1 MRGARRDSRAFE
13 QLLDE
18 LLATFAA
25 EGINMPRD
33 LLRVKL
39 PAVAW
44 HAVIFDEGG
53 TAPPDATGRR
63 CLGAGGR

>member
-1 MRGARRDSRAFE
+1 
-13 QLLDE
+13 